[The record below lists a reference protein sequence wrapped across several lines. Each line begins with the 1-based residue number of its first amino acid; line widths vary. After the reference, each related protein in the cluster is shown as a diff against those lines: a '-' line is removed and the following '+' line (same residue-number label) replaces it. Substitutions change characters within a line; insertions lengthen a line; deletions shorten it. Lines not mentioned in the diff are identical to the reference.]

1 MTITQDRAA
10 SAGNVN
16 FDEAPFVQAQ
26 IEGIDYR
33 IDTGSG
39 SAVAISTRA
48 PGSWLWTVLA
58 DGNWDGLRL
67 RAKSMDR
74 SVVDVLERALGKAMR
89 EQNAND
95 DA

>member
-16 FDEAPFVQAQ
+16 FDEAPIVQAQ
-26 IEGIDYR
+26 IEGVDYR
-33 IDTGSG
+33 IDTGFG

-58 DGNWDGLRL
+58 DGKWDGLRL

-74 SVVDVLERALGKAMR
+74 PVVDVLERALGEAMR